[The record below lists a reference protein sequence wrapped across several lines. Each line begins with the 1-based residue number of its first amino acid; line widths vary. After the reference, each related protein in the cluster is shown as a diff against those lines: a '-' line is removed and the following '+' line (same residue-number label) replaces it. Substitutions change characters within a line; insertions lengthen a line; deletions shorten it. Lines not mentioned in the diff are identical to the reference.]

1 MGLPIYA
8 LQAKNICKG
17 VVSTQKPCT
26 SQQAKCENCF
36 PKHSP
41 IDYTVVDQFALFLPL
56 MPLIRIIAFGLLVF
70 SCPAFAQTLTR
81 KQIQEDASQHLES
94 AITDLREFVLL
105 PNDAHYPEQTRQN
118 LNWCVKAME
127 SRRFSVQVLYSDSV
141 PYVFAQHISNT
152 KLPTILIYMQADGQP
167 VNPDGWFQKNPYEAV
182 LKILS
187 NNEWKLIDWKSPL
200 DPDSRIFARSI
211 SDSKGPAMAFL
222 AALDILYEKGI
233 RPAFNIK
240 ALIDFQEEMGS
251 PTLPALVASNHDLFS
266 AKMVLIMDGT
276 RHISNL
282 PTLNF
287 GARGIATVRLKVF
300 GALTELHSGQYGNFA
315 PNPVFKLAK
324 LVGGMKDDSGR
335 VTIPGYY
342 DGVYLSDKEKAA
354 INDMPGNDRDLLDRL
369 GIAAPDSVGNTYE
382 ESFQYPSL
390 NVRGLKAA
398 TVGDEVRTVIP
409 SEALAEIDI
418 RLVKETNGERQIG
431 LLKDYIASRGY
442 HFVDGTPT
450 TAERHQY
457 TNLISFEYRIG
468 SKPFRTDLD
477 SPEGMWLARAM
488 DRSFGKDNYVK
499 QRTTGGSQPIEPFV
513 TSLGIPAVSIRIPNP
528 DNNIHADNE
537 NLRIGNFLEGIE
549 MCLGILTEKMDR

>member
-1 MGLPIYA
+1 ML
-8 LQAKNICKG
+8 LK
-17 VVSTQKPCT
+17 
-26 SQQAKCENCF
+26 
-36 PKHSP
+36 
-41 IDYTVVDQFALFLPL
+41 
-56 MPLIRIIAFGLLVF
+56 RIIAFILLVF
-70 SCPAFAQTLTR
+70 SCSAFAQTLTR
-81 KQIQEDASQHLES
+81 NQIKEEASRHLES
-94 AITDLREFVLL
+94 AVTGLREFVQLA
-105 PNDAHYPEQTRQN
+105 NDAHYPEQTEQN

-127 SRRFSVQVLYSDSV
+127 SRRFSVTVLYSDSI
-141 PYVFAQHISNT
+141 PHIFAQRIFNA

-167 VNPDGWFQKNPYEAV
+167 VNPARWFQNNPYEAV

-187 NNEWKLIDWKSPL
+187 NDEWKAIDWKPSF
-200 DPDSRIFARSI
+200 DPDSRIFGRSV

-222 AALDILYEKGI
+222 AALDILQEKSI

-240 ALIDFQEEMGS
+240 VIIDFQEEMGS
-251 PTLPALVASNHDLFS
+251 PSLPALVASHHDLFS
-266 AKMVLIMDGT
+266 AEMVLIMDGT

-300 GALTELHSGQYGNFA
+300 GASTELHSGQYGNFA

-324 LVGGMKDDSGR
+324 LIGGMKDDSGR

-342 DGVYLSDKEKAA
+342 DGVHLSEKEKAA
-354 INDMPGNDRDLLDRL
+354 INDMPGNDRDLLERL
-369 GIAAPDSVGNTYE
+369 GIAAPDSVGSTYE
-382 ESFQYPSL
+382 ESLQYPSL
-390 NVRGLKAA
+390 NVRGLQAA
-398 TVGDEVRTVIP
+398 TVGDEVRTIIP

-418 RLVKETNGERQIG
+418 RLVKETDGERQIG

-442 HFVDGTPT
+442 HFVDGAPT

-457 TNLISFEYRIG
+457 AYLISFEYRIG

-477 SPEGMWLARAM
+477 SPEGMWLSRAM
-488 DRSFGKDNYVK
+488 DRTFGKDNYVK
-499 QRTTGGSQPIEPFV
+499 QLTTGGSQPIEPFV

-537 NLRIGNFLEGIE
+537 NLRMGNFLEGIE